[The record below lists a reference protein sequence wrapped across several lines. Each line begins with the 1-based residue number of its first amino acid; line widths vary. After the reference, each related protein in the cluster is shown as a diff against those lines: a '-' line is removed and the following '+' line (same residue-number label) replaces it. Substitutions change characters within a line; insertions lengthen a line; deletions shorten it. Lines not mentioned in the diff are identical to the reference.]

1 MGNITSLTRDGFG
14 TNNYTGYNGNKLTAI
29 SGFTNSTYNY
39 DVNGNLTNDSQKNIS
54 LGYNFLNL
62 PQTVSG
68 SQNLTYTYNAA
79 GEKLQKQAGGTTT
92 NYIDGIQYTNNSID
106 FIQTEE
112 GLARRSG
119 NNYSYEYN
127 LSDHLGNV
135 RVTFYQNP
143 TTNQLEVLQRDDYYA
158 FGLRKEPVAK
168 AGLNKYLYNGKEL
181 QEELGQ
187 YDYGA
192 RFYDPVIGRWNVIDP
207 KAGLGRRWSPYNYGF
222 DNPIYFV
229 DPDGMWPGEGLFSY
243 LVSKGTEYVK
253 NAATNYVKKVIR
265 YAKESVKETVKE
277 TKVSP
282 YVKAEGKITLG
293 ARAAANLKNN
303 VGVDVNAASAV
314 ILSGSAEIDAKG
326 IQKEGYSSRN
336 NPTKKSTSVGNFAAP
351 VGAIEGLPISVAGG
365 LTSEKTFV
373 DGKLISSAN
382 SGSLAASVIGTPIG
396 VFTSIEGVKDDTG
409 TSNTVR
415 VAPLSYGMAVGVGL
429 VGEFN
434 IDLGIK
440 IKWRN
445 EKK

>member
-1 MGNITSLTRDGFG
+1 
-14 TNNYTGYNGNKLTAI
+14 
-29 SGFTNSTYNY
+29 
-39 DVNGNLTNDSQKNIS
+39 SQKDIT

-92 NYIDGIQYTNNSID
+92 NYLDGIQYTNNSID

-119 NNYSYEYN
+119 NSYSYEYN

-207 KAGLGRRWSPYNYGF
+207 LAEKMRRYSPYNYAF
-222 DNPIYFV
+222 NNPIRFI
-229 DPDGMWPGEGLFSY
+229 DPDGMAPVDEYSVGIRGEIELVKKTDDDFDVLYKKEENGNIDKSKSITLEKGILNNIKGDVHETSGTKYDYMEIKGDDKASALFEFLAQNTIAEWSQT
-243 LVSKGTEYVK
+243 KFGTESNYIATSHSTIKEAGGVDLAYNIIAGGGNVREHTHSHPFTKIFEPSAPDK
-253 NAATNYVKKVIR
+253 NVAGWFRQY
-265 YAKESVKETVKE
+265 
-277 TKVSP
+277 SP
-282 YVKAEGKITLG
+282 KAEIKLYDRT
-293 ARAAANLKNN
+293 RKTYLKYNEN
-303 VGVDVNAASAV
+303 GV
-314 ILSGSAEIDAKG
+314 
-326 IQKEGYSSRN
+326 
-336 NPTKKSTSVGNFAAP
+336 
-351 VGAIEGLPISVAGG
+351 
-365 LTSEKTFV
+365 
-373 DGKLISSAN
+373 
-382 SGSLAASVIGTPIG
+382 
-396 VFTSIEGVKDDTG
+396 
-409 TSNTVR
+409 
-415 VAPLSYGMAVGVGL
+415 
-429 VGEFN
+429 
-434 IDLGIK
+434 IK
-440 IKWRN
+440 
-445 EKK
+445 